1 MLSAPLLEEMGVA
14 HAFGTRDDAEPP
26 GLLRPRQV
34 HGSLVVEAKA
44 CRVQPPP
51 EADAVVSAEMGISI
65 GVVTA
70 DCLPILL
77 ASERVGTVAAVHAGW
92 RGLAGGVI
100 EAGVQALRARAAGE
114 AVTAVVG
121 PHVGPC
127 CYEVDAPVLD
137 ALATRHDALL
147 EACLSRTRPRHARL
161 DLGALALAVLAR
173 SGVERRAAVPAACT
187 SCDSRRFHSYRRDGA
202 RAGRLVHRIAAGASL
217 PGRGFA

>member
-1 MLSAPLLEEMGVA
+1 MLSAPLLEEMGVV
-14 HAFGTRDDAEPP
+14 HAFGTRGDVEPP
-26 GLLRPRQV
+26 GLLRARQV
-34 HGSLVVEAKA
+34 HGAVVVEAQA
-44 CRVQPPP
+44 CRAQPVP
-51 EADAVVSAEMGISI
+51 EADAVVSAEAGTSI

-77 ASERVGTVAAVHAGW
+77 ASERAGAVAAVHAGW
-92 RGLAGGVI
+92 RGLAAGVI
-100 EAGVQALRARAAGE
+100 EAGVTALRACAGGE

-147 EACLSRTRPRHARL
+147 EACLSRTRPQHAQL
-161 DLGALALAVLAR
+161 DLDALALAVLAR
-173 SGVERRAAVPAACT
+173 TGVERRAALPSACT

-202 RAGRLVHRIAAGASL
+202 RAGRLVHRIAAG
-217 PGRGFA
+217 

>member
-1 MLSAPLLEEMGVA
+1 MLRAPLLEEMGVA
-14 HAFGTRDDAEPP
+14 HAFGTRGDAEPP

-34 HGSLVVEAKA
+34 HGSVVVEANA
-44 CRVQPPP
+44 CRVQPVP
-51 EADAVVSAEMGISI
+51 EADAVVSSEAGVPI

-77 ASERVGTVAAVHAGW
+77 ASERVGAVAAVHAGW
-92 RGLAGGVI
+92 RGLAAGVV
-100 EAGVQALRARAAGE
+100 EAGVRALRAHAAGE

-147 EACLSRTRPRHARL
+147 EACLSRTRPQHARL
-161 DLGALALAVLAR
+161 DLGALALAVLACT
-173 SGVERRAAVPAACT
+173 GVERCAAVPAACT

-202 RAGRLVHRIAAGASL
+202 RAGRLLHRIAAGPFP
-217 PGRGFA
+217 PGQPSA